1 LKPAQG
7 KSQEKIMNTPQIPS
21 VYNAPSADVQEEIQ
35 RGFIARVYGWMTL
48 GLIVTAVAAFLTLTN
63 EMIFSAIM
71 SNRLILYGLL
81 GGELLLVLVLS
92 ATVNRLSTP
101 VAGLMFALYAALNGV
116 IFSVLTLVYTGDSI
130 LITFGVTA
138 CTFGIMTLFGFTTQR
153 DLTKMGSLAIMA
165 LIGILLASVVNI
177 FLNNPAIYWIVTY
190 VGILVFIGL
199 IAYDTQKLKRMS
211 LTLSE
216 DGQVA
221 QKASI
226 MGALTLYLDFIN
238 LFLMLLRVLGRRR

>member
-1 LKPAQG
+1 
-7 KSQEKIMNTPQIPS
+7 
-21 VYNAPSADVQEEIQ
+21 
-35 RGFIARVYGWMTL
+35 MTL
-48 GLIVTAVAAFLTLTN
+48 GLIVTAVAAFLTFTN
-63 EMIFSAIM
+63 EMIFNAIF
-71 SNRLILYGLL
+71 SNRLIFYGLL
-81 GGELLLVLVLS
+81 GGELVLVLVLS
-92 ATVNRLSTP
+92 AAVNRLSAP
-101 VAGLMFALYAALNGV
+101 VAGLLLALYAALNGV
-116 IFSVLTLVYTGDSI
+116 TFSVLTLVYTGDSI

-211 LTLSE
+211 LTLGE